1 MALIWTAAGSS
12 LSASATLRCA
22 ALPGS
27 GKHADRLLS
36 ALHTASPHD
45 SAATHRLIRKF
56 LAKSSK
62 SAALFALS
70 RFLYLSSP
78 YTLAIYEQI
87 NDASWFKWKSKLAAS
102 VIAVLEK
109 QGRYDAAQTLASD
122 AVARLNAS
130 RDLALF
136 YCDLIDAFSEQ
147 GLTQSLHEAYE
158 HLQEIPFSD
167 RRFHGSSIKALC
179 SMGKPAD
186 AEEKLNEMASSGF
199 EPSPPEF
206 KMVIQSYGQLGLFS
220 EMRKI
225 LRSMEDA
232 GAEIDT
238 VCCNIALSCYGHHGK
253 LSEMVSWMEKMR
265 ALGVGF
271 SVRTFNCVL
280 NSCPALL
287 SICSKGTIQSFCE
300 SNSRAL
306 PLSVDALLKKLE
318 AESPS
323 SSSTEALLVKNLIA
337 SSVLDENLEWSSS
350 GSKLDLHGFHVTSAY
365 IILLNWMQELR
376 LRFSK
381 ENAVPLEIS
390 IICGTGN
397 HSQRRGQSPIKILV
411 REIMFQTSSPMKI
424 DRKNPGRFVASGK
437 AIKEW
442 LC

>member
-1 MALIWTAAGSS
+1 MQI
-12 LSASATLRCA
+12 
-22 ALPGS
+22 
-27 GKHADRLLS
+27 
-36 ALHTASPHD
+36 D
-45 SAATHRLIRKF
+45 SF
-56 LAKSSK
+56 VQ
-62 SAALFALS
+62 
-70 RFLYLSSP
+70 
-78 YTLAIYEQI
+78 IYEQI
-87 NDASWFKWKSKLAAS
+87 SYAGWFKWKPKLAAT

-109 QGRYDAAQTLASD
+109 QGRYDEAQTLALD
-122 AVARLNAS
+122 AVSKLNAS
-130 RDLALF
+130 RDLAVF

-158 HLQEIPFSD
+158 HLQEIPFSE
-167 RRFHGSSIKALC
+167 RQFHGSLIKALC

-186 AEEKLNEMASSGF
+186 AEKKLNEMASSGF

-206 KMVIQSYGQLGLFS
+206 KMIIQSYGQLGLFS

-232 GAEIDT
+232 GVEIDT

-265 ALGVGF
+265 ALGIGF

-280 NSCPALL
+280 NSCPTLL
-287 SICSKGTIQSFCE
+287 SICSKGTIQSF
-300 SNSRAL
+300 SASSSRSL

-318 AESPS
+318 TDSPSSS
-323 SSSTEALLVKNLIA
+323 SSSTEALLVKNLIG
-337 SSVLDENLEWSSS
+337 SSVLDDNLEWSSS

-381 ENAVPLEIS
+381 ENVVPLEIS
-390 IICGTGN
+390 IICGAGN

-411 REIMFQTSSPMKI
+411 REIMFHTSSPMRI
-424 DRKNPGRFVASGK
+424 DRKNPGRFIASGK